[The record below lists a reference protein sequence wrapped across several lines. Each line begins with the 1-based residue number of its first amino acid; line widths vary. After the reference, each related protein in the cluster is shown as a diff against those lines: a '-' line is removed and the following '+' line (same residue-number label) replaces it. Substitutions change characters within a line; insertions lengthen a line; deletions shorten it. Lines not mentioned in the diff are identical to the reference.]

1 MKTYNLIKVL
11 VYFTFGVLI
20 LIFNKLCLEHIPLII
35 SIVMLLNATDD
46 IVVWSKQGIIKEGTR
61 FFNALVLIILAIIL
75 LIIHSEFEKCLIIFA
90 VWMILKEGTEITHCI
105 QRMIRQKP
113 AILDLIESVFI
124 IVMSILLIANPN
136 EHHAYIHIF
145 ILGVE
150 LISEL
155 LFYFLYNYLDKKEEK
170 NEIKDNVSE

>member
-11 VYFTFGVLI
+11 VYFLFGIFVLV
-20 LIFNKLCLEHIPLII
+20 FNHLCLEHIPLII

-46 IVVWSKQGIIKEGTR
+46 IIVWSKQGIIKEGSR

-75 LIIHSEFEKCLIIFA
+75 LIIHNEFEKCLIIFA
-90 VWMILKEGTEITHCI
+90 VWMILKEGNEITHCI

-113 AILDLIESVFI
+113 AILDLLESIFI

-136 EHHAYIHIF
+136 GHHAYIHIF
-145 ILGVE
+145 ILGAE

-155 LFYFLYNYLDKKEEK
+155 LFYFLYNYLDKKDNKIEI
-170 NEIKDNVSE
+170 NEVEGE